1 MLPLKQAIDKP
12 MGQNLSEERE
22 VSSPSAIS
30 SYQIGDRVEI
40 VYYHGNV
47 QNVANATLE
56 ESPS

>member
-1 MLPLKQAIDKP
+1 MLPTKQAINKP
-12 MGQNLSEERE
+12 PGQNLSEERE

-30 SYQIGDRVEI
+30 SHQIGDQIEI